1 MCFDTGHANLFH
13 DDIAADVRLLDKDL
27 ACLHVHDNK
36 GNWDQYL
43 IPYQGNIKWDEF
55 LAAPKEIDYK
65 GTFSLETHI
74 SLRMPEPVRENM
86 RVDLA
91 LLVKTMATKLG

>member
-36 GNWDQYL
+36 GNWDQHL

-55 LAAPKEIDYK
+55 
-65 GTFSLETHI
+65 
-74 SLRMPEPVRENM
+74 
-86 RVDLA
+86 
-91 LLVKTMATKLG
+91 